1 MGLFIGASILTV
13 VELLD
18 FAYENIKEE
27 IVNIWKKLI
36 APWITARE
44 TDKNNA
50 KNDEGQ
56 NLQESSENTD
66 SEKISPEK

>member
-44 TDKNNA
+44 TGKNDDK
-50 KNDEGQ
+50 DEGQ